1 MKRIVKLIAG
11 WAFIVLGVAGLFL
24 PVLPGLVFLLVGLT
38 ILSTE
43 HRWARRLM
51 IRLRRR
57 FPKAS
62 RELRRFL
69 QKYSPAA

>member
-1 MKRIVKLIAG
+1 MNGIVKGITG
-11 WAFIVLGVAGLFL
+11 WSFIVLGVTGLFL

-38 ILSTE
+38 ILSTQ

-69 QKYSPAA
+69 EKLSPAA